1 MKKSFNVIQIKGFRG
16 ILYIAFIGICLAAG
30 FGWFPGWICMNIW
43 NYISAYTNA
52 MPVIN
57 IFQGILLW
65 GIIAVSYFVFRKEK
79 HVVCMK
85 ASEELS
91 EEELKAVF
99 ANIKQQ
105 MQNDIFVKNM
115 FKAHEAELRIR
126 NLSDTNIPLSD
137 INISKAETKKENIEK
152 IETK

>member
-30 FGWFPGWICMNIW
+30 FGWFPGWICMSIW
-43 NYISAYTNA
+43 NYISSYTTA

-79 HVVCMK
+79 LVVCMK
-85 ASEELS
+85 ASDELS

-115 FKAHEAELRIR
+115 FKAHEAELRIK
-126 NLSDTNIPLSD
+126 NLSESEIPRND
-137 INISKAETKKENIEK
+137 MTKDNTK